1 MSERERVMGAARRF
15 DTTARYGGI
24 PDWRPP
30 GEPGDVPGRRP
41 GQPGAPS
48 RFAASEYGATGGPA
62 SWLEQRMFE
71 QQTVAVSGPITPEL
85 TSRVSAALMTLDALA
100 GPRGSITM
108 HVSSPDGE
116 LAAAFGLIDVLELMQ
131 TPVRAVALG
140 TVGGVALGVYAAAG
154 ERVAYPH
161 ARFVLAEP
169 RVDEL
174 AGTAEDVTR
183 AAGAHLRLL
192 EDFAVRLAER
202 TGHSQA
208 EIESALSDRRDLSA
222 SAAVD
227 FGLVHRLI
235 PGRAQS
241 APDDGQ

>member
-1 MSERERVMGAARRF
+1 MRHGGTA
-15 DTTARYGGI
+15 ARYGGWPSEV
-24 PDWRPP
+24 PDWQRPGGP
-30 GEPGDVPGRRP
+30 SPGDPHRPDRYPGRDRT
-41 GQPGAPS
+41 GAP
-48 RFAASEYGATGGPA
+48 GPA

-71 QQTVAVSGPITPEL
+71 QQTVAVTGPITPEV

-116 LAAAFGLIDVLELMQ
+116 LSAAFGLIDVLELMQ

-140 TVGGVALGVYAAAG
+140 LVGGAAVGVYAAAT
-154 ERVAYPH
+154 ERLAYPH
-161 ARFVLAEP
+161 ARFALSEP

-192 EDFAVRLAER
+192 EDFAVRLASR
-202 TGHSQA
+202 TGHSES
-208 EIESALSDRRDLSA
+208 EIEHALSDRRDLSVPE
-222 SAAVD
+222 AVE
-227 FGLVHRLI
+227 FGLVHSLI
-235 PGRAQS
+235 PGRPQH
-241 APDDGQ
+241 PDQDGR

>member
-1 MSERERVMGAARRF
+1 MSYG
-15 DTTARYGGI
+15 TTARYGGI

-30 GEPGDVPGRRP
+30 DDPGDVPGRRP
-41 GQPGAPS
+41 GMPDRQPEPS
-48 RFAASEYGATGGPA
+48 RFGGPDRLAAAGPA

-71 QQTVAVSGPITPEL
+71 QQTVSVSGPITPEL

-140 TVGGVALGVYAAAG
+140 TVGGAAIGVYAAAG
-154 ERVAYPH
+154 DRLAYPH

-192 EDFAVRLAER
+192 EDFAVRLADR
-202 TGHSQA
+202 TGHSQS

-222 SAAVD
+222 SAAID

-235 PGRAQS
+235 PGRPEP
-241 APDDGQ
+241 APGDGR